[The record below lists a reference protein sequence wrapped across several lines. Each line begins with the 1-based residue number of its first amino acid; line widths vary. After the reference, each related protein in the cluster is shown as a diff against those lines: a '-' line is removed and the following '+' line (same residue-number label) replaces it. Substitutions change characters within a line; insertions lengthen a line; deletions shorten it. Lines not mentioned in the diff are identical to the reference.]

1 MADSMTDTE
10 REDEDR
16 DGEAMPSEEDAAFAR
31 IKRWYHKDAPVCRKW
46 RKEAEED
53 YAFYNGDHWTDEEKA
68 QLREQ
73 MRPALTFN
81 RVGVL
86 VNSVS
91 GSEINNRREVRYI
104 PREQGDAQANEVLTS
119 AAEWF
124 RDQCEAEDEESD
136 AFQDTVICGMG
147 WTETRLDFDS
157 NPDGDPKIERI
168 DPLEMIWD
176 TTSTKA
182 NIADAKR
189 LFRVREIELSEARA
203 LFPDAEDGDLNAGWA
218 QDHENSD
225 PVDSDAADEYRSE
238 DNDTGGKP
246 GRKCKIVEC
255 QWIEFGTGY
264 RLPDPN
270 TGELTEGDAVMAR
283 EAKKMGLP
291 VQQYRKRMVKRA
303 FIGTKILEMGES
315 PCGKHF
321 SYEAI
326 TGYRDHATNT
336 WYGIVRPTK
345 DPQRWANKFLSQ
357 VMHIMNSSA
366 KGGVMAE
373 RGAFEDDR
381 QAETSWARTDAITW
395 LERGA
400 ISGQAPKVAPKPV
413 AGFPTGFFQLMQY
426 AVDSI
431 RDVTG
436 INLELLGMREVNQP
450 GVLEMQRRQAGLTIL
465 AGMFNA
471 LRRYRKRQGRLMLHL
486 IQTRLADG
494 RLVRIVGDEKAQY
507 VPLMRENV
515 ANIEFDIIVDD
526 TPTSPNEKERNWAVI
541 TALLPF
547 LKDFLDAE
555 TALEIAKYSPLPAS
569 MVEKLAKKYEQTQE
583 ANAPKAAMQEQMAMQ
598 AAMIEMQNMAADT
611 EAKKAKAFKDMADAA
626 DKMIEVQ
633 YGKPEPAPKPGKP
646 QSSSAGT

>member
-1 MADSMTDTE
+1 MADSMNDTE
-10 REDEDR
+10 REDEER
-16 DGEAMPSEEDAAFAR
+16 DGEAMPADEEATFTR
-31 IKRWYHKDAPVCRKW
+31 LKRWYHRDAPICRRWAKY
-46 RKEAEED
+46 ATED
-53 YAFYNGDHWTDEEKA
+53 YAFYSGDHWTDEEK
-68 QLREQ
+68 QFLSGQ

-104 PREQGDAQANEVLTS
+104 PREPGDEAPNEVLTS

-124 RDQCEAEDEESD
+124 RDCCEAEDEESD
-136 AFQDTVICGMG
+136 AFADTVICGMG
-147 WTETRLDFDS
+147 WTETRLDFDH
-157 NPDGDPKIERI
+157 NPEGDPRIDRI
-168 DPLEMIWD
+168 DPLEMVWD
-176 TTSTKA
+176 TTATKA
-182 NIADAKR
+182 NLADAKR
-189 LFRVREIELSEARA
+189 LFRVREVEKSEARA
-203 LFPDAEDGDLNAGWA
+203 MFPDAEDEDLHAGWA
-218 QDHENSD
+218 DDHENSEA
-225 PVDSDAADEYRSE
+225 VDSDAADEYRSE
-238 DNDTGGKP
+238 DNERREPGGKV
-246 GRKCKIVEC
+246 KIVEC
-255 QWIEFGTGY
+255 QWVEFSAGY
-264 RLPDPN
+264 RVPDP
-270 TGELTEGDAVMAR
+270 TGQIVDVDQKGALA
-283 EAKKMGLP
+283 AKQAGLP
-291 VQQYRKRMVKRA
+291 VQKYKKRIVRRA
-303 FIGTKILEMGES
+303 FIGAKVLEMGES

-357 VMHIMNSSA
+357 IMHIMNSSA

-373 RGAFEDDR
+373 RGAFENDR
-381 QAETSWARTDAITW
+381 QAEQSWAKADAITW

-400 ISGQAPKVAPKPV
+400 ISGQAPKVQPKPQV
-413 AGFPTGFFQLMQY
+413 GFPTGFFQLMTY

-494 RLVRIVGDEKAQY
+494 RLVRILGKEKAQY

-515 ANIEFDIIVDD
+515 ASAEYDIIVDD
-526 TPTSPNEKERNWAVI
+526 TPTSPNEKERNWAI
-541 TALLPF
+541 ISSLLPL
-547 LKDFLDAE
+547 LKDQLDAE
-555 TALEIAKYSPLPAS
+555 GALEILAYSPLPSS
-569 MVEKLAKKYEQTQE
+569 MIDKLRQKLRSAQE
-583 ANAPKAAMQEQMAMQ
+583 EAAPQQAMQEQMAVE
-598 AAMIEMQNMAADT
+598 AAVAEID
-611 EAKKAKAFKDMADAA
+611 AKKAKAFKDSADAA
-626 DKMIEVQ
+626 KTMIEIQ
-633 YGKPEPAPKPGKP
+633 YGEREETPRPGESQP
-646 QSSSAGT
+646 SSAGT